1 MRMLNLKLAFR
12 TLFRTPFVTVIAV
25 LSLAL
30 GIGANAA
37 IYSLFNQ
44 MLLRPLPVAHP
55 ERLVNLSA
63 PGPTQ
68 GSNSCNDAGDCTA
81 VFSYPMFR
89 DLQAAHTDFTSI
101 AAHRLFAANV
111 AFRKQT
117 PLNGDGMYVSGS
129 YFPTLGL
136 APALGRL
143 ITPAEDQ
150 TIGGSP
156 VAVLGYAFW
165 QTHLGG
171 DPSVINQ
178 PIVVNGQS
186 LTIIGVAPQGFDG
199 TTLGTRPNVYVPIT
213 MKNAVTPKLGDLK
226 ERKNYW
232 VYLFARL
239 KPGVTIDQAA
249 SAINTAYHPIMTDI
263 EAPLQKGMSKATLAK
278 FKAKKVVLEDGR
290 RGQSQIHGQV
300 RTPMIILF
308 GITAIVLL
316 IACANIANLLLARSA
331 NRSTEMA
338 VRLSLGGTRRQLMTQ
353 LLTESFVLAALGGLA
368 SLVVARLTLGMF
380 VALLP
385 VESSQVVTFTLQWPV
400 VAFAAILSIGTGFLF
415 GIVPAFQSTRPDLV
429 TSLRSGSGKLA
440 GDRGAARFRSS
451 LVTTQ
456 IALSMALL
464 VAAGLFVKSLMNVS
478 RVKLGMDIDHVVT
491 FGLSPELNGYT
502 AARSAQLFQQVRD
515 ELAAQPGVS
524 DVALSLVPVLSGSNW
539 GNSVVVQG
547 FKKTPDTDDN
557 SRFNEV
563 SSGYF
568 HAMGVPL
575 LAGRE
580 FTTADGQGAPKVAVV
595 NEAFVKKFH
604 LGNNPIG
611 KYMGMRDSLD
621 MQIVGLVKNSSYSEV
636 KQDVPPVF
644 VIPYR
649 QDSTV
654 GSIQLYVR
662 TAGDPVQLIRAVPR
676 IVAKIDHNLPV
687 ESIRTLQQ
695 QVKENVFL
703 DRMISILS
711 AAFAAL
717 ATLLAAIGLYGVLAY
732 SVAQRTREI
741 GVRMALGAQSGDVRW
756 MVLKQV
762 GVMTLIGG
770 VIGLAGAVALG
781 RGAQSLLFGIDGHDP
796 LVLAVAAVLL
806 AVVALA
812 AGYIP
817 AMRAAKIDPMEA
829 LRYE

>member
-1 MRMLNLKLAFR
+1 MLNVKMAFR
-12 TLFRTPFVTVIAV
+12 MLFRTPFVTVIAV

-37 IYSLFNQ
+37 IFSLFNQ

-55 ERLVNLSA
+55 ERLVNLAA
-63 PGPTQ
+63 PGPSP
-68 GSNSCNDAGDCTA
+68 GSNSCNEAGDCTT

-89 DLQAAHTDFTSI
+89 DLQAAHTDFSAI

-111 AFRKQT
+111 AYRKQT

-129 YFPTLGL
+129 YFQTLGL

-143 ITPAEDQ
+143 ITRAEDQ

-186 LTIIGVAPQGFDG
+186 LTIIGVAPRGFEG
-199 TTLGTRPNVYVPIT
+199 TTLGNRPTVYVPIT

-232 VYLFARL
+232 VYVFARL
-239 KPGVTIDQAA
+239 APGVTMDQAA
-249 SAINTAYHPIMTDI
+249 AAINAAYHPIMTDV
-263 EAPLQKGMSKATLAK
+263 EAPLQKGMSAATLAK

-300 RTPMIILF
+300 RTPMILLF
-308 GITAIVLL
+308 SITAIVLL

-338 VRLSLGGTRRQLMTQ
+338 VRLSLGGTRGQLMSQ
-353 LLTESFVLAALGGLA
+353 LLTESCLLAALGGLA

-385 VESSQVVTFTLQWPV
+385 PDSGEALTFTLQWPV
-400 VAFAAILSIGTGFLF
+400 VAFAAALSIGTGFLF
-415 GIVPAFQSTRPDLV
+415 GIVPALQSTRPDLV
-429 TSLRSGSGKLA
+429 TTLRAGSGKLA
-440 GDRGAARFRSS
+440 GERGAARFRTS
-451 LVTTQ
+451 LVTAQ

-478 RVKLGMDIDHVVT
+478 RVHLGMNIDHVVT
-491 FGLSPELNGYT
+491 FGISPELNGYT
-502 AARSAQLFQQVRD
+502 PARSAQLFQQLRD
-515 ELAAQPGVS
+515 ELAAQPGVT
-524 DVALSLVPVLSGSNW
+524 DVAVSLVPILSGSNW

-563 SSGYF
+563 SPGYF
-568 HAMGVPL
+568 HAMGIPL
-575 LAGRE
+575 LSGRE
-580 FTTADGQGAPKVAVV
+580 FTTADGPHAPLVAIV
-595 NEAFVKKFH
+595 NEAFAKKFG
-604 LGNNPIG
+604 LGRGAVG
-611 KYMGMRDSLD
+611 KFMGMRDSIN
-621 MQIVGLVKNSSYSEV
+621 MEIVGLVKNSNYSEV
-636 KQDVPPVF
+636 KQEAPPVF

-649 QDSTV
+649 QDSTL
-654 GSIQLYVR
+654 GSAQLYVR
-662 TAGDPVQLIRAVPR
+662 TAGDPVQVIRAIPR
-676 IVAKIDHNLPV
+676 VMAKLDRNLPV
-687 ESIRTLQQ
+687 EELKTLPQ
-695 QVKENVFL
+695 QVNENVFL

-741 GVRMALGAQSGDVRW
+741 GVRMALGAQGGDVRR

-762 GVMTLIGG
+762 GAMTLIGG
-770 VIGLAGAVALG
+770 VIGIAGALALG
-781 RGAQSLLFGIDGHDP
+781 RGARSLLFGIDGHDP
-796 LVLAVAAVLL
+796 VVIAVSAVLL
-806 AVVALA
+806 VLVALA

-817 AMRAAKIDPMEA
+817 ARRAAKIDPMVA